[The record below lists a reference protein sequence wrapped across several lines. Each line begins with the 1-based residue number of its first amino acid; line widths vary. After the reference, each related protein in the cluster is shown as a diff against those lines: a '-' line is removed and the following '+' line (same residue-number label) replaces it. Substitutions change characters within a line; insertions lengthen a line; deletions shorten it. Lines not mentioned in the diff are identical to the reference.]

1 MVEGETVV
9 DDVVGPHAEAVVHQ
23 GSHAVI
29 PGRAEGQGLGG
40 PLERQEEWLRGPT
53 IPRPPPRATSPY
65 LLCTTMAALGSP
77 VVPDV

>member
-1 MVEGETVV
+1 MVEGEAVIE
-9 DDVVGPHAEAVVHQ
+9 DVVRPHAESVVHQ

-29 PGRAEGQGLGG
+29 PGRAEGEGLGG
-40 PLERQEEWLRGPT
+40 AWKGGRRGP
-53 IPRPPPRATSPY
+53 PAPPPPAPPQSTSPY